1 MDDTEDTLDALR
13 QLKEMGLRVAID
25 DFGTGYSSLSYL
37 HRFPVDILKIDRSF
51 VERLSGADPQE
62 SLVQSIVQLGQTLQ
76 LETIAEGIEDHAQ
89 LLALRRLGCQ
99 LAQGY
104 HFGRPGPAAV
114 ISELLVEAQAEDQ
127 GRRLPPEPRSPHPL
141 TEAAEPPRV

>member
-1 MDDTEDTLDALR
+1 M
-13 QLKEMGLRVAID
+13 
-25 DFGTGYSSLSYL
+25 
-37 HRFPVDILKIDRSF
+37 
-51 VERLSGADPQE
+51 
-62 SLVQSIVQLGQTLQ
+62 QLGQTLQ

-141 TEAAEPPRV
+141 TAAAEPPGT